1 MSRIRLQAVI
11 AGAAGLFL
19 IAAAAFPQEGGG
31 GGGGGQGGGGG
42 APAPSAPSVPSTP
55 SPSPTPTPTPSPT
68 RPTRPTPFPT
78 EQEPTRTP
86 SETFPQDMQ
95 RPIYISGRVMLS
107 DGTPPP
113 EPVVIERVCNGI
125 ARPEGYTDSR
135 GRFSIQ
141 LGQNQFVFADA
152 SVGGYGGTGFP
163 GSQSSSGG
171 VLGPMGGGVSERD
184 LSMCEIRASLAGY
197 QSDQISLAGRRFM
210 DRPDIGTIVL
220 HRYGNVEG
228 ATISVTAMSAPKDA
242 VKSFDK
248 GRDAIR
254 KQKWEDARKNL
265 EKAVQVYPKYASAWY
280 ELGKAYEKL
289 GNQAAA
295 RDAYQKSI
303 EADNRYLPPYVQ
315 MATMAAESRN
325 WPEVLE
331 TTDRILRLDPYNYPA
346 VHLYNAVANFNLKR
360 YTEAEKSAREVL
372 KLDKARRLPQAN
384 HILGV
389 ILAQRGDFQGAAE
402 NMRAYLKL
410 APNASNAQLV
420 KDQLAKV
427 EQLMQTAHSPQ

>member
-1 MSRIRLQAVI
+1 
-11 AGAAGLFL
+11 
-19 IAAAAFPQEGGG
+19 
-31 GGGGGQGGGGG
+31 
-42 APAPSAPSVPSTP
+42 
-55 SPSPTPTPTPSPT
+55 
-68 RPTRPTPFPT
+68 
-78 EQEPTRTP
+78 
-86 SETFPQDMQ
+86 MQ

>member
-1 MSRIRLQAVI
+1 
-11 AGAAGLFL
+11 
-19 IAAAAFPQEGGG
+19 
-31 GGGGGQGGGGG
+31 
-42 APAPSAPSVPSTP
+42 
-55 SPSPTPTPTPSPT
+55 
-68 RPTRPTPFPT
+68 
-78 EQEPTRTP
+78 
-86 SETFPQDMQ
+86 
-95 RPIYISGRVMLS
+95 MLS

-171 VLGPMGGGVSERD
+171 MLGPMGGGISERE

-197 QSDQISLAGRRFM
+197 QSDTVSLAGRRFM

-242 VKSFDK
+242 VKAFDK

-280 ELGKAYEKL
+280 ELGRAYEKL
-289 GNQAAA
+289 GKADAA
-295 RDAYQKSI
+295 RKAYENSI

-315 MATMAAESRN
+315 MATMAVEARN
-325 WPEVLE
+325 WQEVLE
-331 TTDRILRLDPYNYPA
+331 TTERILRLDPYNYPA

-360 YTEAEKSAREVL
+360 YSEAEKSARETL
-372 KLDKARRLPQAN
+372 KLDKAHRLPQAN
-384 HILGV
+384 HVLGLT
-389 ILAQRGDFQGAAE
+389 LAVRGDYQGAAE

-420 KDQLAKV
+420 KDQLAKL
-427 EQLMQTAHSPQ
+427 EQLLQTAHSSQ